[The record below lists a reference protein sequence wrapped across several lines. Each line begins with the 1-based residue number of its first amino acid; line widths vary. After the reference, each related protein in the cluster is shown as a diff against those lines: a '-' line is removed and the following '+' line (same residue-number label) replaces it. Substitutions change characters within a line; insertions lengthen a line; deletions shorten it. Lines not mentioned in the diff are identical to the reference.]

1 MFDVRR
7 SWFEGETE
15 LLLNGTNCLYI
26 NDEGGTGH
34 LEILKLIKVY
44 VIFNMSSLFTV
55 LRISNCTLLDH
66 NIHF

>member
-34 LEILKLIKVY
+34 LEIL
-44 VIFNMSSLFTV
+44 N
-55 LRISNCTLLDH
+55 
-66 NIHF
+66 